1 MSQTASQPNPITTDQ
16 PKRRQLL
23 LGTGATL
30 LLAACGG
37 GGGGDSKPKT
47 LREVYDRIE
56 PGMDNDDVTEL
67 AGFGPYA
74 GGQDTWWNLND
85 EFLQTQIFTPGSTGE
100 TGPDRY
106 RIRRVFYSNSTFS
119 TGKELP

>member
-1 MSQTASQPNPITTDQ
+1 MSQTASQPNPTTTDQ

-37 GGGGDSKPKT
+37 GGGGDSKAKS

-56 PGMDNDDVTEL
+56 PGMHNEDVVEL
-67 AGFGPYA
+67 AGFEPYA
-74 GGQDTWWNLND
+74 SGETTWWNLGD
-85 EFLQTQIFTPGSTGE
+85 EFLITQWFNPLITGE
-100 TGPDRY
+100 SGSDAY
-106 RIRRVFYSNSTFS
+106 RIRRVTYKTST
-119 TGKELP
+119 TAIGKELP

>member
-1 MSQTASQPNPITTDQ
+1 MSQTEPKTHPITTDQ
-16 PKRRQLL
+16 SKRRQLL

-37 GGGGDSKPKT
+37 GGGGESKAKS

-56 PGMDNDDVTEL
+56 PGMHNEDVTEL

-74 GGQDTWWNLND
+74 TGEDTWWNVND
-85 EFLQTQIFTPGSTGE
+85 EFLRTQIYVIGDV
-100 TGPDRY
+100 GPDPY
-106 RIRRVFYSNSTFS
+106 RIRKVFYWTSTFS